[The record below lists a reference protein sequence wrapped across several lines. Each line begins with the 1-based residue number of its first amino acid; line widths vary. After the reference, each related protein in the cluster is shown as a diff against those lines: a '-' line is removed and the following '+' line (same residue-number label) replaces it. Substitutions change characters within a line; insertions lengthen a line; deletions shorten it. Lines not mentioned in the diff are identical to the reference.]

1 MRACRAARSHVGDN
15 QLFVT
20 PGLALG
26 RFSIHDRLGFT
37 VGAGIQIA
45 ATTFR
50 QYDHAWTLSPRM
62 PF

>member
-1 MRACRAARSHVGDN
+1 
-15 QLFVT
+15 
-20 PGLALG
+20 LG